1 MEKIINKPNKTND
14 SEWNEYFMTNS
25 TNIIYSDLSYEIMG
39 TIFEVHKELGP
50 GFIESIYEKAL
61 IEELSK
67 RGIKVETQKV
77 IDITY
82 KDKKVG
88 VHRLDL
94 IVEDKVVVEFKTV
107 ERFSI
112 HHKAQLTSYLK
123 ASGYKLGILVNFSK
137 SKVEYQRVLI
147 R

>member
-1 MEKIINKPNKTND
+1 MA
-14 SEWNEYFMTNS
+14 TNS
-25 TNIIYSDLSYEIMG
+25 TNIIYRDLSYQIMG
-39 TIFEVHKELGP
+39 AIFEVHKGLGP
-50 GFIESIYEKAL
+50 GFLESVYHKAL
-61 IEELSK
+61 VEEFSR
-67 RGIKVETQKV
+67 RGMKVETQKT
-77 IDITY
+77 IDLVY
-82 KDKKVG
+82 KDKKIG

-94 IVEDKVVVEFKTV
+94 VVDDKVVVELKTV
-107 ERFSI
+107 ERFPI

>member
-1 MEKIINKPNKTND
+1 
-14 SEWNEYFMTNS
+14 MTANQ
-25 TNIIYSDLSYEIMG
+25 TNIIYPDLSYEIMG
-39 TIFEVHKELGP
+39 AIFEVHKELGP
-50 GFIESIYEKAL
+50 GFLESVYEKAL
-61 IEELSK
+61 VEELLRK
-67 RGIKVETQKV
+67 GLKVETQKG
-77 IDITY
+77 INLIY
-82 KDKKVG
+82 NDKKIG
-88 VHRLDL
+88 LHRLDL
-94 IVEDKVVVEFKTV
+94 VVEDKVVLELKTA